1 MERGTKIVLE
11 NTIKRLEQS
20 ILEYNPNAFDFKY
33 EYKIIDNLI
42 FMIGHSKIVNNYDSI
57 KIEWG
62 IYRMICIDIYNG
74 VIYEDGNV
82 IDHDKMYDVN
92 TVIKKTKGY
101 FNHYLKKLNNL
112 KDE

>member
-1 MERGTKIVLE
+1 MERVTKIVLE

-42 FMIGHSKIVNNYDSI
+42 FIIGHSKIVNNYEI

-62 IYRMICIDIYNG
+62 IYRMICTDIYGG
-74 VIYEDGNV
+74 VIYQDGNV
-82 IDHDKMYDVN
+82 TDYDKIYDVN
-92 TVIKKTKGY
+92 EVIKKTKGY
-101 FNHYLKKLNNL
+101 FYHYLKKLNNL

>member
-11 NTIKRLEQS
+11 GTIKRLEQS
-20 ILEYNPNAFDFKY
+20 ILEYNPNAIDFKH

-42 FMIGHSKIVNNYDSI
+42 FMIGYSKVPNEYSD
-57 KIEWG
+57 WG
-62 IYRMICIDIYNG
+62 IYRMICTDIYNG

-82 IDHDKMYDVN
+82 IDYDNMYDVN
-92 TVIKKTKGY
+92 EVIKKTKGY
-101 FNHYLKKLNNL
+101 FNYYLKKLNNL